1 MGYLLNLQIKM
12 ANSVQNSV
20 KVSFNETTYKFLLE
34 NVKETD
40 VHTVRRIYIILINGV
55 EDSRRLIYTTMKGE
69 PRACYEVLV
78 PTDSNPNAYTTPYK
92 QYYDKG
98 LPMDITF
105 DIIKFLNK

>member
-1 MGYLLNLQIKM
+1 M

-40 VHTVRRIYIILINGV
+40 VHTVRRIYSILVNGV
-55 EDSRRLIYTTMKGE
+55 ESDRRLIYTTVEDKPM
-69 PRACYEVLV
+69 ACYEVLV
-78 PTDSNPNAYTTPYK
+78 PTATNPNAYTTPYK

-98 LPMDITF
+98 FSMDITF